1 MIETFA
7 HFEKAK
13 NSTPFFWTWIYTAG
27 AEAVQSVKWIWCVWA
42 SSHHKVSLHFFGLY
56 KHKASFQDS
65 KAAQKWTSGEV
76 WKLLQVS
83 SDRAW
88 RSLKCVFLT
97 CNTFP
102 SHSYPDLSFPFLLFQ
117 MPTMKLNELLED
129 FYITMKKTDGSDFL
143 ARFDNAW
150 TRWSRMWVLF
160 SPSPAAP
167 SALPPESSR
176 RSLKS
181 RARLGWL
188 VSTLAMLTASP
199 FLMKK
204 RCGRQD
210 AWEITAP

>member
-1 MIETFA
+1 MVHWFRDANWLIVTVCWFSFLA
-7 HFEKAK
+7 
-13 NSTPFFWTWIYTAG
+13 YTT
-27 AEAVQSVKWIWCVWA
+27 K
-42 SSHHKVSLHFFGLY
+42 L
-56 KHKASFQDS
+56 S
-65 KAAQKWTSGEV
+65 KFPVFKF
-76 WKLLQVS
+76 
-83 SDRAW
+83 DDD
-88 RSLKCVFLT
+88 LKYRC
-97 CNTFP
+97 
-102 SHSYPDLSFPFLLFQ
+102 